1 MSCCASS
8 PFASSHLL
16 STAPIPKTVDLADP
30 NALERVARARAYRG
44 ELILFS
50 FDFCGISEA
59 LSLIISLRRASFEH
73 FLPLTDGIET
83 CDAMR
88 TAARLRDLDD
98 RTMPCYFSSWPRDH
112 AGWKMWGH
120 GPACVSAA
128 RPSHSCV
135 LEQLWTSRYA
145 VAGRLLALGQINLL
159 HMDTD
164 SAILADPYAVL
175 KTAPLAAH
183 NLIFVPELPING
195 GMWYAQN
202 TTDGG
207 PSQWIIA
214 EVARRTLQ
222 VISLTPQR
230 RMLPPFDQAMLG
242 DVLYTAADRGTVHW
256 GAACEHMVVRK
267 SVLCT
272 ANTSR
277 NPRMMRWDVRHRGE
291 TPILAALVRPHPAC
305 TCSPRRSVRVPTV
318 APPTAAAR
326 AALKAPAPK
335 SEYGRARLPMRNK
348 GIVPTALFRSVEL
361 RVPGTTRVERA
372 ATTLPWLFP
381 NGWKAQQLG
390 LFARRPAAA
399 AVVHLLGVRCRWC
412 ESSEDVDHGS
422 KWEWQHLAGFWP
434 ARAYTLAPL
443 LASTSGASATATA
456 AAPRPPGTAPTDGG
470 EVPGT
475 APSAGQAAL
484 SQSIESSPPV
494 EFGTIGSPL
503 SERVER
509 HCRKR
514 GRARLLYADRRV
526 LSVSRKALA
535 FLHAEGAD
543 DDGAAARTLIRQL
556 IVLASVSGRMAV
568 LPSFNCSAPWIQK
581 VPREDGSLVLADL
594 RVVIVDAAEGRPIHE
609 QRCAPCN
616 VQFACRQHVLSE
628 AQWRAA
634 QEATVTAT
642 VPQPPSDAA
651 HDGASAGVL
660 DSPTRLPLPLV
671 APEPGAVPGA
681 HRVVHLPQLW
691 ALLATHLGTQRELQ
705 LEELGDVRGDACSL
719 DGELLKQSASLA
731 ATVVR
736 LHCGVAEAALE
747 LRSLCPRTDAETRY
761 ALGRW
766 GQGIEEARCPQ
777 YTTNEGQLLERRDV
791 RAAPHPMAHSA
802 AAWRRSLLAAR
813 LGVRCGDMLCSD
825 RSCDVLAVEECAH
838 NLRREL
844 AGIDANSSAAMQRV
858 RSHLRHASPAVVQ
871 EMVRERCTVW
881 IHRLPKDSRPR
892 CDALTGQCL
901 APPRAFPGRATWP
914 SAICLEEPP
923 ARMCFAGRPVDLKAE
938 NAERFC
944 SKCYNRADVVLHDRP
959 R

>member
-1 MSCCASS
+1 MTCCASS

-16 STAPIPKTVDLADP
+16 STASIPKTVDLADP

-83 CDAMR
+83 CDALR
-88 TAARLRDLDD
+88 TAARLRNLDD
-98 RTMPCYFSSWPRDH
+98 RSMPCYFSSWPRDH

-242 DVLYTAADRGTVHW
+242 DVLYTAADRGTAHW

-267 SVLCT
+267 SALCT

-277 NPRMMRWDVRHRGE
+277 NPRMMRWDVRLR
-291 TPILAALVRPHPAC
+291 
-305 TCSPRRSVRVPTV
+305 V
-318 APPTAAAR
+318 APPTEAAR
-326 AALKAPAPK
+326 AALKTTLKAPAPK
-335 SEYGRARLPMRNK
+335 SEYGRARLPPRNR

-390 LFARRPAAA
+390 LFARRPAAVA
-399 AVVHLLGVRCRWC
+399 IVHLLGVRCRWC

-434 ARAYTLAPL
+434 ERAYTLAPL
-443 LASTSGASATATA
+443 LASTSGASASATA
-456 AAPRPPGTAPTDGG
+456 AAAAGGTASRPPGSAPTDGG
-470 EVPGT
+470 DVLP
-475 APSAGQAAL
+475 PSAGQAAL
-484 SQSIESSPPV
+484 TQSIESSPPV

-526 LSVSRKALA
+526 LSVSRKATA
-535 FLHAEGAD
+535 FRHAEGAD
-543 DDGAAARTLIRQL
+543 DDGAAARILVRQL

-568 LPSFNCSAPWIQK
+568 LPSFNCSAPWIHK
-581 VPREDGSLVLADL
+581 VPREDGSLLVVDL

-616 VQFACRQHVLSE
+616 VQFAC
-628 AQWRAA
+628 
-634 QEATVTAT
+634 
-642 VPQPPSDAA
+642 
-651 HDGASAGVL
+651 
-660 DSPTRLPLPLV
+660 
-671 APEPGAVPGA
+671 
-681 HRVVHLPQLW
+681 
-691 ALLATHLGTQRELQ
+691 
-705 LEELGDVRGDACSL
+705 
-719 DGELLKQSASLA
+719 
-731 ATVVR
+731 
-736 LHCGVAEAALE
+736 
-747 LRSLCPRTDAETRY
+747 
-761 ALGRW
+761 
-766 GQGIEEARCPQ
+766 
-777 YTTNEGQLLERRDV
+777 
-791 RAAPHPMAHSA
+791 
-802 AAWRRSLLAAR
+802 
-813 LGVRCGDMLCSD
+813 
-825 RSCDVLAVEECAH
+825 
-838 NLRREL
+838 
-844 AGIDANSSAAMQRV
+844 
-858 RSHLRHASPAVVQ
+858 
-871 EMVRERCTVW
+871 
-881 IHRLPKDSRPR
+881 
-892 CDALTGQCL
+892 
-901 APPRAFPGRATWP
+901 
-914 SAICLEEPP
+914 
-923 ARMCFAGRPVDLKAE
+923 
-938 NAERFC
+938 
-944 SKCYNRADVVLHDRP
+944 
-959 R
+959 